1 MGKTL
6 QAVSDTRQHLLLAAL
21 KSFAH
26 RGYAATSVQEIVDA
40 AQVSKPAL
48 YYYFKDKAE
57 LFQALVD
64 HAHDER
70 LRLMQGAAN
79 RGQTI
84 AEKLEEVVT
93 TIFEFSLRNRELMR
107 LAFATA
113 FAAEGEA
120 PGDTH
125 CKEKGRRNFE
135 FLRSLI
141 EAGQASGQLSHDFTA
156 DELTMGIY
164 GQLNSYVM
172 IRLLVP
178 DCPLNRQT
186 AKQVVRL
193 FLEGA
198 GRRQGGQRNG
208 SSRHH

>member
-6 QAVSDTRQHLLLAAL
+6 QAASGTREQLLLAAL
-21 KSFAH
+21 KSFAD

-48 YYYFKDKAE
+48 YYYFKDKAD

-70 LRLMQGAAN
+70 FRLMQEAAS

-84 AEKLEEVVT
+84 TEKLEEFVVA
-93 TIFEFSLRNRELMR
+93 IFEFSLRNRELMR
-107 LAFATA
+107 LAFASA
-113 FAAEGEA
+113 FAASGEA
-120 PGDTH
+120 PGH
-125 CKEKGRRNFE
+125 NRCREKGRRNFE

-141 EAGQASGQLSHDFTA
+141 EEGQTSGQLVCDLTA
-156 DELTMGIY
+156 DELTIGIY
-164 GQLNSYVM
+164 GHLNSYVM

-198 GRRQGGQRNG
+198 GRRRTEQVNG
-208 SSRHH
+208 SPRHH

>member
-1 MGKTL
+1 MGRIL
-6 QAVSDTRQHLLLAAL
+6 QAVPDTRQQLLLAAL
-21 KSFAH
+21 KSFAD

-70 LRLMQGAAN
+70 LRLMREAAN

-84 AEKLEEVVT
+84 AEKLEEVVA

-120 PGDTH
+120 PGHTH

-135 FLRSLI
+135 FLRSLV
-141 EAGQASGQLSHDFTA
+141 EEGQASGQLSQDFTA

-198 GRRQGGQRNG
+198 GRRPGAQKNG

>member
-1 MGKTL
+1 MGKPLNPTL
-6 QAVSDTRQHLLLAAL
+6 NGTRDQLLLAAL
-21 KSFAH
+21 KSFAD

-48 YYYFKDKAE
+48 YYYFKDKAG

-70 LRLMQGAAN
+70 LRLMQEAAT
-79 RGQTI
+79 RGETLSQ
-84 AEKLEEVVT
+84 KLEEVVAA
-93 TIFEFSLRNRELMR
+93 IFDFSLRHRELMR

-113 FAAEGEA
+113 FAASGEA
-120 PGDTH
+120 PGQTR
-125 CKEKGRRNFE
+125 CREKGRRNFE

-141 EAGQASGQLSHDFTA
+141 EQGQRSGELSRDFTA

-164 GQLNSYVM
+164 GHLNNYVM

-186 AKQVVRL
+186 AQRVVRL
-193 FLEGA
+193 FFAGA
-198 GRRQGGQRNG
+198 GRAHKANG
-208 SSRHH
+208 SNRNH